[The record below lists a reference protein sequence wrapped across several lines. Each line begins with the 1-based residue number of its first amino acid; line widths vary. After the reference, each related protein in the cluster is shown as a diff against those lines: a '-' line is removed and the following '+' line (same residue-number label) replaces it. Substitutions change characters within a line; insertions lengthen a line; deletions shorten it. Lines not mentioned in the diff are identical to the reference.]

1 MPHQQQRVP
10 VTHSAHP
17 KANRVGGT
25 DARSNHQ
32 LGGEHRAHFAAH
44 QMATRPA
51 LPRCEWMFDYGG
63 RRGSSIP
70 GPTACESNLPGEVP
84 RLVGAQTYTRVALID
99 TLFR

>member
-25 DARSNHQ
+25 DARANHQ
-32 LGGEHRAHFAAH
+32 LGGEHRAHFAAN

-51 LPRCEWMFDYGG
+51 LPAMRMDVRL
-63 RRGSSIP
+63 RRAAWVLDP
-70 GPTACESNLPGEVP
+70 VPTACEPNLPGEVP